1 MTRKEE
7 PRTGLAGQRLAAR
20 AGYTVVELLMS
31 LTVLALGA
39 SGVVAM
45 QRVTLESNR
54 YAKNLAIATRVG
66 EAWAD
71 QLEADA
77 ARWTLTSELLNT
89 TWLKEVGTTCSQSAG
104 IKTWFRPEWNS
115 DRKFG
120 PAFDALGNPV
130 DTSTTTPASFT
141 QYCVHLQLA
150 WLHCD
155 TLPSGGGAKGS
166 GIIRAEVRVIWRRD
180 DDRTA
185 TAASFQTTGQAALCN
200 ASDVA
205 GVTSDIA
212 LGGYNA
218 AYFSTAIRQAP
229 E

>member
-1 MTRKEE
+1 MRAEGCGN
-7 PRTGLAGQRLAAR
+7 RARR

-66 EAWAD
+66 ETWAD

-77 ARWTLTSELLNT
+77 ARWTLLSPISNT
-89 TWLKEVGTTCSQSAG
+89 TWLNIAGACSQTAG
-104 IKTWFRPEWNS
+104 VTSWFQPTYDT

-120 PAFDALGNPV
+120 AAFDALGNPV
-130 DTSTTTPASFT
+130 DMSITTPNTYT
-141 QYCVHLQLA
+141 QFCVHLRLA

-155 TLPSGGGAKGS
+155 APVTLNGGPKGS
-166 GIIRAEVRVIWRRD
+166 GIIRAEVRVFWRRD
-180 DDRTA
+180 DDRSVN
-185 TAASFQTTGQAALCN
+185 AAAYQTTGQPALCS
-200 ASDVA
+200 ATDVA
-205 GVTSDIA
+205 GVTNDIG
-212 LGGYNA
+212 LGAYNA
-218 AYFSTAIRQAP
+218 VYFSTAIRQAP

>member
-1 MTRKEE
+1 
-7 PRTGLAGQRLAAR
+7 
-20 AGYTVVELLMS
+20 MS

-77 ARWTLTSELLNT
+77 SRWTLTSPLSNT
-89 TWLKEVGTTCSQSAG
+89 TWLNRAG
-104 IKTWFRPEWNS
+104 ACGQTAPVTTWFQPDWNG
-115 DRKFG
+115 DRRFG
-120 PAFDALGNPV
+120 PAFDALGNLV
-130 DTSTTTPASFT
+130 DTSVTTPDSYT

-155 TLPSGGGAKGS
+155 TPPTGS
-166 GIIRAEVRVIWRRD
+166 GTRGSGLIRAEIRVIWRRD
-180 DDRTA
+180 DDRSA
-185 TAASFQTTGQAALCN
+185 SGASFQTTGQSALCR
-200 ASDVA
+200 ASDA
-205 GVTSDIA
+205 NEVTNDIL

-218 AYFSTAIRQAP
+218 IYFSTAIRQAP

>member
-1 MTRKEE
+1 MSHRRSKT
-7 PRTGLAGQRLAAR
+7 
-20 AGYTVVELLMS
+20 GYTVIELLMA

-77 ARWTLTSELLNT
+77 ARWTLISELNHT
-89 TWLKEVGTTCSQSAG
+89 TWLKNAGACSQAAAVTS
-104 IKTWFRPEWNS
+104 WFQPDWS
-115 DRKFG
+115 TDRQFG

-130 DTSTTTPASFT
+130 DLSVTTPNTYT
-141 QYCVHLQLA
+141 QFCAHLQLA

-155 TLPSGGGAKGS
+155 LPTGGGTKGS

-180 DDRTA
+180 DDTTA
-185 TAASFQTTGQAALCN
+185 SAASFQTTGQAALCS

-205 GVTSDIA
+205 GVTNDIA
-212 LGGYNA
+212 LGAYNA
-218 AYFSTAIRQAP
+218 VYFSTAIREAP

>member
-1 MTRKEE
+1 MTG
-7 PRTGLAGQRLAAR
+7 PGFAGGRMSAH
-20 AGYTVVELLMS
+20 GYTVIELLMS

-45 QRVTLESNR
+45 QRVTIESNR

-77 ARWTLTSELLNT
+77 ARWTLNSDISNT
-89 TWLKEVGTTCSQSAG
+89 TWLKAAGACSQNAG
-104 IKTWFRPEWNS
+104 IKAWFQPDWNG

-130 DTSTTTPASFT
+130 DTSVTAPDSYT
-141 QYCVHLQLA
+141 QFCAHVQLA
-150 WLHCD
+150 WLHCAVPP
-155 TLPSGGGAKGS
+155 TGGGAKGS
-166 GIIRAEVRVIWRRD
+166 GIIRAEVRVFWRRD
-180 DDRTA
+180 DDRSA
-185 TAASFQTTGQAALCN
+185 SAASFQTTGKAALCS
-200 ASDVA
+200 ASEVE
-205 GVTSDIA
+205 GVNSDIN
-212 LGGYNA
+212 LGAFNA
-218 AYFSTAIRQAP
+218 VYFSTAIRQAP

>member
-1 MTRKEE
+1 VTS
-7 PRTGLAGQRLAAR
+7 

-39 SGVVAM
+39 SGVIAM

-54 YAKNLAIATRVG
+54 YAKNLALATRVG

-71 QLEADA
+71 QLHADA
-77 ARWTLTSELLNT
+77 ARWTLTSPLTNT
-89 TWLKEVGTTCSQSAG
+89 TWLKEVGLTCNQTAG
-104 IKTWFRPEWNS
+104 VKTWFRPEWNS

-130 DTSTTTPASFT
+130 DLGTTTPDSFT
-141 QYCVHLQLA
+141 QFCVHLQLA
-150 WLHCD
+150 WLHCSVPP
-155 TLPSGGGAKGS
+155 LGGGAMGN

-180 DDRTA
+180 DDRFA
-185 TAASFQTTGQAALCN
+185 SGAAFQKTGQAALCN
-200 ASDVA
+200 SQDVA

-218 AYFSTAIRQAP
+218 VFFSSAIRQAP

>member
-1 MTRKEE
+1 
-7 PRTGLAGQRLAAR
+7 
-20 AGYTVVELLMS
+20 MS

-39 SGVVAM
+39 SGVIAM

-54 YAKNLAIATRVG
+54 YAKNLALATRVG

-71 QLEADA
+71 QLQADA

-89 TWLKEVGTTCSQSAG
+89 TWLKEVGTTCSQTAG
-104 IKTWFRPEWNS
+104 IKSWFRPEWNG

-120 PAFDALGNPV
+120 AAFDALGNPV
-130 DTSTTTPASFT
+130 DTSVTTPDSFT

-155 TLPSGGGAKGS
+155 VPPLGGGARGS
-166 GIIRAEVRVIWRRD
+166 GIIRAEIRVFWRRD
-180 DDRTA
+180 DDRFA
-185 TAASFQTTGQAALCN
+185 SGASFQKTGQAALC
-200 ASDVA
+200 SSGDVA
-205 GVTSDIA
+205 GVTNDIA

-218 AYFSTAIRQAP
+218 VFFSTAIRQAP